1 MGDSGR
7 FQSGARWMISAER
20 NRCAEL
26 VEQIRDLVRRRETDS
41 DAVDAVHEDV
51 RELCDQ
57 LIMKLQ
63 PITIRYPQRTP

>member
-1 MGDSGR
+1 MAGFTR
-7 FQSGARWMISAER
+7 FQSGARWMIAAER
-20 NRCAEL
+20 NRCAEI
-26 VEQIRDLVRRRETDS
+26 VEQIRDLVRRRDTDS
-41 DAVDAVHEDV
+41 DAVDEVHEAV